1 MARGA
6 PPPAGSR
13 TRQSINV
20 APIHNGIVTA
30 RPFPNR
36 RLAVGSAIRAPRPQK
51 NRARVIVA
59 HSDRRQ
65 AVGLGNGRRHGSTIV
80 VPTVEVVRGA
90 ARRLAIRRSRMANTT
105 SRPTRCRIIEG
116 PTLTQTDDLSSVPR
130 SAQRRPQNNR
140 ARVIAANSDRRQAVG
155 LGSGRHH
162 GSTIVVPT
170 VEVVPVLKSCG
181 VRRAAGLDNVTQR
194 PSRRLCF
201 LVPKLRL
208 GTQIPEALLRSSSAV
223 ARRPKRSFGVCG
235 PKLELETEMNSHLVY
250 THVEIRSCAV
260 LIPCSQALLGNTLP
274 RSSASIPSPMKSGRS
289 GASGCAVPSWSLGPR

>member
-1 MARGA
+1 MIAA
-6 PPPAGSR
+6 
-13 TRQSINV
+13 N
-20 APIHNGIVTA
+20 
-30 RPFPNR
+30 
-36 RLAVGSAIRAPRPQK
+36 
-51 NRARVIVA
+51 
-59 HSDRRQ
+59 SDRRQ

-223 ARRPKRSFGVCG
+223 APAEAELRGVRSQAGAWDRDEFPPRLHARRNSILCGFDSLFPSSAWEHTPSKLRFDPKSNEVRPKRSFGQVRSQAG
-235 PKLELETEMNSHLVY
+235 AWDRDEHPLRDSTPPRTHQFPLVY
-250 THVEIRSCAV
+250 THIETRSCFVFRIRTMEIGGIFPPANGDD
-260 LIPCSQALLGNTLP
+260 P
-274 RSSASIPSPMKSGRS
+274 
-289 GASGCAVPSWSLGPR
+289 